1 MCETPSILRSSSA
14 AVVAS
19 VSRIGLAIFSLPVL
33 LGFCSVDNRSNL
45 YVRHSVYSYPEA
57 CHRTS
62 FSDFHSL
69 SVLLGRC
76 QGNIRFGNMG
86 MRMGNKFGGD
96 FY

>member
-19 VSRIGLAIFSLPVL
+19 VLRIGLAIFSLPVL

-69 SVLLGRC
+69 SVLPRSLSGKHP
-76 QGNIRFGNMG
+76 IREYGHEDG
-86 MRMGNKFGGD
+86 EQVWW
-96 FY
+96 